1 MYFTKFGTNIEIAT
15 LASLWAHDGMTR
27 RALGT
32 ELGLSRPTIERALRS
47 LTNKELIASSE
58 LNTPNRGRPATVF
71 QVRENA
77 WLTLGMDFELP
88 EVNLVLANT
97 VGTILHQKQFEV
109 RQDLNDPRRVLGRL
123 ADTIRVWLDGLDDGP
138 CSVEDIAGLGIG
150 VPGFFTPNGVSFVGR
165 NLPNWE
171 QVPVKEYLEERL
183 HLPVLIQHDVHLMA
197 LAEIEHRR
205 WSRGI
210 VLFVIV
216 RPGLNEDLR
225 IGAAIGMAGR
235 VFVGGHGNGGALYQA
250 VVEAKELEG
259 LSGEARVR
267 QIADR
272 LAASLTHAIPLID
285 PNHIVIHAECLG
297 KDERTLIEYCREAL
311 DKSMHGEYIGV
322 GELVPAAIRGVSG
335 AQQAAVSVSRQL
347 LLQPVAIA
355 GMSGGEGQVAR
366 GRDRDTRNS
375 LGVVE

>member
-1 MYFTKFGTNIEIAT
+1 MHFTKFGTNIEVAT
-15 LASLWAHDGMTR
+15 LASLWEHDGMTR

-47 LTNKELIASSE
+47 LANKELIASSE

-109 RQDLNDPRRVLGRL
+109 RQDLNDPRRVLDRL
-123 ADTIRVWLDGLDDGP
+123 ADTILEWLDGSAG
-138 CSVEDIAGLGIG
+138 SSIERIAGLGIG
-150 VPGFFTPNGVSFVGR
+150 VPGFLTPNGVSFVGR

-216 RPGLNEDLR
+216 RPGLNDDLR

-259 LSGEARVR
+259 LSGEARVH
-267 QIADR
+267 QIAGR

-311 DKSMHGEYIGV
+311 VESMRGEYIGV
-322 GELVPAAIRGVSG
+322 GELVAAAIRGASG

-355 GMSGGEGQVAR
+355 GMSGGEGQVTHR
-366 GRDRDTRNS
+366 IDRNGADS

>member
-1 MYFTKFGTNIEIAT
+1 MHFTKFGTNIEIAT

-165 NLPNWE
+165 NLPMLGAGRYPITITVYAGDDYEYVSYQVTIVSVGGEE
-171 QVPVKEYLEERL
+171 QTGLLY
-183 HLPVLIQHDVHLMA
+183 IIIFSA
-197 LAEIEHRR
+197 I
-205 WSRGI
+205 GI
-210 VLFVIV
+210 VSSLSAYTVAYQKVLKYPKPV
-216 RPGLNEDLR
+216 RKIRKIKSKLMKKKR
-225 IGAAIGMAGR
+225 IE
-235 VFVGGHGNGGALYQA
+235 V
-250 VVEAKELEG
+250 
-259 LSGEARVR
+259 
-267 QIADR
+267 
-272 LAASLTHAIPLID
+272 
-285 PNHIVIHAECLG
+285 
-297 KDERTLIEYCREAL
+297 
-311 DKSMHGEYIGV
+311 
-322 GELVPAAIRGVSG
+322 
-335 AQQAAVSVSRQL
+335 
-347 LLQPVAIA
+347 
-355 GMSGGEGQVAR
+355 
-366 GRDRDTRNS
+366 
-375 LGVVE
+375 

>member
-1 MYFTKFGTNIEIAT
+1 
-15 LASLWAHDGMTR
+15 MTR

-47 LTNKELIASSE
+47 LANKELIASSE

-109 RQDLNDPRRVLGRL
+109 RQDLNDPRRVLDRL
-123 ADTIRVWLDGLDDGP
+123 ADTILEWLDGSAG
-138 CSVEDIAGLGIG
+138 SSIERIAGLGIG
-150 VPGFFTPNGVSFVGR
+150 VPGFLTPNGVSFVGR

-216 RPGLNEDLR
+216 RPGLNDDLR

-259 LSGEARVR
+259 LSGEARVH
-267 QIADR
+267 QIAGR

-311 DKSMHGEYIGV
+311 VESMRGEYIGV
-322 GELVPAAIRGVSG
+322 GELVAAAIRGASG

-355 GMSGGEGQVAR
+355 GMSGGEGQVTHR
-366 GRDRDTRNS
+366 IDRNGADS

>member
-1 MYFTKFGTNIEIAT
+1 MHFTKLGTNVEITT

-32 ELGLSRPTIERALRS
+32 KLGLSRPTIERALQS
-47 LTNKELIASSE
+47 LINKELIASSE
-58 LNTPNRGRPATVF
+58 SSVPHRGRPATVF
-71 QVRENA
+71 QVREDA

-97 VGTILHQKQFEV
+97 VGQILHQKQFEV
-109 RQDLNDPRRVLGRL
+109 RQDLNDPRRVLDRL
-123 ADTIRVWLDGLDDGP
+123 ADTILAWLDGNAGF
-138 CSVEDIAGLGIG
+138 SVEHIAGLGIG
-150 VPGFFTPNGVSFVGR
+150 VPGFLTPNGVSFVGR
-165 NLPNWE
+165 NLPSWE

-183 HLPVLIQHDVHLMA
+183 HFPVSIQHDVHLMA
-197 LAEIEHRR
+197 LAEIEHRG
-205 WSRGI
+205 WSSSI

-216 RPGLNEDLR
+216 RPGLNDDLR
-225 IGAAIGMAGR
+225 IGAAIGVAGR

-250 VVEAKELEG
+250 VVEAKELAG
-259 LSGEARVR
+259 LSGEARIR

-297 KDERTLIEYCREAL
+297 EDERTLIEYCRNALEEA
-311 DKSMHGEYIGV
+311 MRGEYIGV
-322 GELVPAAIRGVSG
+322 GELTPAAIRGASG

-347 LLQPVAIA
+347 LLQPVAIV
-355 GMSGGEGQVAR
+355 GMSGGEGQVVR
-366 GRDRDTRNS
+366 WRDRSTLIS
-375 LGVVE
+375 LEGVR